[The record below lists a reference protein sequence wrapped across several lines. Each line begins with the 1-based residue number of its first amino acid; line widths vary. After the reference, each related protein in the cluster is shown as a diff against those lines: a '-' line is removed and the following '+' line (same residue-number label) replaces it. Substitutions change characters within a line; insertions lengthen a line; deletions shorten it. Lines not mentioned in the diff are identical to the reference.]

1 MEAEE
6 RGAGTEMK
14 LAFCLF
20 KYFPYGGLQRDFF
33 RIAEA
38 CLQRGH
44 SIDVF
49 VTSWEGKMPTG
60 FNVQLLPVRSLSNHG
75 RSLAFSKV
83 LGERLGGAAYDAVIG
98 FNKMPGLDL
107 YFAADPCFAAKVRH
121 KHGLIYRLS
130 NRYRIYAAL
139 EKAVFGPESTT
150 EILLISDVEKPNFIS
165 HYGTAENR
173 FHFLPPGICRDRV
186 APDNLLEERSIFRR
200 EFGFSDAAH
209 LLLMVGSGFKTK
221 GLERSI
227 HALAAL
233 PEHVRS
239 NAFLLVVGQGDA
251 APFRRLARKLGV
263 EGHLKLFGGRDD
275 VPRFLFG
282 ADLLLQPSYYENTG
296 TAIVEAIAAGL
307 PVLATANCGY
317 AHYVAESDA
326 GHLAPEPFDQSQF
339 NGLLARMLTS
349 SERDQWRRNALDFA
363 SRADL
368 FSLPERA
375 ADIVE
380 SVALRRQR

>member
-1 MEAEE
+1 
-6 RGAGTEMK
+6 MK

-20 KYFPYGGLQRDFF
+20 KYFPFGGLQRDFL

-38 CLQRGH
+38 CQRRGH

-49 VTSWEGKMPTG
+49 TTCWEGEVPAG
-60 FNVQLLPVRSLSNHG
+60 FDVHLLPVSSLTNHG
-75 RSLAFSKV
+75 RSLAFGKALS
-83 LGERLGGAAYDAVIG
+83 ERLGVAAYDAVIG
-98 FNKMPGLDL
+98 FNKLTGLDV

-121 KHGLIYRLS
+121 KHGFLYRLS

-139 EKAVFGPESTT
+139 EKAVFGPESAT
-150 EILLISDVEKPNFIS
+150 EILLISEVEKPHFIG

-173 FHFLPPGICRDRV
+173 FHALPPGICRDRK
-186 APDNLLEERSIFRR
+186 APDNPLQERNNFRR
-200 EFGFSDAAH
+200 EFGFSDAAQ

-221 GLERSI
+221 GLDRSI
-227 HALAAL
+227 QALAAL
-233 PEHVRS
+233 PELTRK

-251 APFRRLARKLGV
+251 APFLRLARKLGV
-263 EGHLKLFGGRDD
+263 DDHLKFYGGRND

-296 TAIVEAIAAGL
+296 TAIVEAIVAGL

-317 AHYVAESDA
+317 AHYVTESNA
-326 GHLAPEPFDQSQF
+326 GLLAPEPFVQEQF
-339 NGLLARMLTS
+339 NELLLQMLTS
-349 SERDQWRRNALDFA
+349 SGREAWRRSALDFA

-368 FSLPERA
+368 FSLPEKA
-375 ADIVE
+375 ADIIE
-380 SVALRRQR
+380 SVALRSHR